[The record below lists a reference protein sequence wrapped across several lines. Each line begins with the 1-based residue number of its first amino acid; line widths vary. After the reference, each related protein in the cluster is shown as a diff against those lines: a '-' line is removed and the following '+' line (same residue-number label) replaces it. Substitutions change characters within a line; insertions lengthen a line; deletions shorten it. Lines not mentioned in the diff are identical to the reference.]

1 MACSSERGGVEQRE
15 GGCLED
21 CPGKTLSTAKYLRSS
36 DTHMRCE
43 ECSAHQGKD
52 IFLCNSFV
60 KGGPVNCHRH
70 YHMYHQGICIDDGN
84 KLNILINIMNQILQ
98 K

>member
-15 GGCLED
+15 GGCWED

-70 YHMYHQGICIDDGN
+70 YHMYHHN
-84 KLNILINIMNQILQ
+84 KEFASTMVIN
-98 K
+98 